1 MTPERRLD
9 AIERLQQL
17 RDSGALNDAEF
28 EAEKQRL
35 LRDRPVRRGRVAA
48 ILVAAIVL
56 IGAGVAGWFL
66 FRQAPAPVQPIAALD
81 AKPKVAPLPSL
92 DTPQALSN
100 AFQTATGHAKAY
112 ASEVDGQPATTS
124 PLRLLDMPFG
134 PVLLTSTEIVDG
146 CHACTGAIGVY
157 YLDRRGEGFALRKK
171 WPQAISGWGWGAA
184 PADWSVT
191 DKFTSYPAIYAEG
204 GFTAQGYTCGSATI
218 TELRPEGP
226 VTSDPIALSYSN
238 GGAVMD
244 NGMTMGGEAERELNG
259 KIGHIVRDQGFDV
272 VVPGESIREHYV
284 RKGNKFVR
292 TRADTQLSC

>member
-1 MTPERRLD
+1 MTPEQRLD
-9 AIERLQQL
+9 AVERLQQM
-17 RDSGALNDAEF
+17 RDSGALNEAEF

-35 LRDRPVRRGRVAA
+35 LRDRPVRRGRMVAIFVAA
-48 ILVAAIVL
+48 VVL
-56 IGAGVAGWFL
+56 IGAGVALWVVSY
-66 FRQAPAPVQPIAALD
+66 RTPAPVRPVATLD
-81 AKPKVAPLPSL
+81 SRPKVAPLPGL
-92 DTPQALSN
+92 GTPQALSA
-100 AFQTATGHAKAY
+100 AFETATGHAEVY

-134 PVLLTSTEIVDG
+134 PVLLTSTEIAEG

-157 YLDRRGEGFALRKK
+157 YLERRGEGFAVKGK

-218 TELRPEGP
+218 TELRPDGP
-226 VTSDPIALSYSN
+226 VTSDLITLSYSN

-259 KIGHIVRDQGFDV
+259 RITHIVRDQGFDV
-272 VVPGESIREHYV
+272 VVPGEPIREHYV
-284 RKGNKFVR
+284 RKGNRFVR
-292 TRADTQLSC
+292 ATVDTQLSC